1 MPTTDVRGRRPWKTS
16 AEDGPWTVCG
26 RRLRKN
32 LGYKGCS
39 RSAGQWPE
47 WPHEGSWEAQVAG
60 RNAYRNHVRFCKRFC
75 QCSVSVLSA
84 FAPLRDAKEVPGRA
98 PRSTG
103 KPKFAGAMADTNGT
117 LGTILRQLV
126 PPRLQAQW
134 RTQTGTPGQSLGNWY
149 PPDYR
154 RNGGHKREPRD
165 NP

>member
-75 QCSVSVLSA
+75 QRSVSVLSA

-103 KPKFAGAMADTNGT
+103 KPKLLAEMLTEIMCVSVSVSVSVRAGFSCRISRNCTFTN
-117 LGTILRQLV
+117 
-126 PPRLQAQW
+126 
-134 RTQTGTPGQSLGNWY
+134 S
-149 PPDYR
+149 
-154 RNGGHKREPRD
+154 H
-165 NP
+165 